1 MLFMCGSCR
10 GIRRLCV
17 AVHLDHFVCYW
28 NIHSVLVHLLHP
40 EIWPRHLAAQG
51 TAVMADEA
59 PAQDAPRDFQSLR
72 SLIIDR
78 RQTLPKRLLQVA
90 AYALDNP
97 DDIAFGTA
105 SSIASAADV
114 QPSTLVRFAQHLGYE
129 GFSDIQQ
136 VFRERLRERTSTYE
150 ERLATLR
157 SGTAADHKEAAIL
170 DGFLNAASKSISEL
184 SHSVEPASLA
194 EAVEILSR
202 AGTVF
207 LLAQRRSYPIS
218 TYMAYAF
225 GKLKVRSLLIGSP
238 AGIDPEM
245 LAMAGPQDAAIAV
258 SFSPYASATVD
269 HARQLAGQ
277 AVPIVA
283 ITDSAFSPLAEYAKV
298 WFEVAEAD
306 YAGFRSL
313 SATMALAMAL
323 TVSVAER
330 RRQGRRR
337 G

>member
-1 MLFMCGSCR
+1 MG
-10 GIRRLCV
+10 
-17 AVHLDHFVCYW
+17 
-28 NIHSVLVHLLHP
+28 
-40 EIWPRHLAAQG
+40 
-51 TAVMADEA
+51 DET
-59 PAQDAPRDFQSLR
+59 PQRDAPRDFQSLR
-72 SLIIDR
+72 TMIIDR

-105 SSIASAADV
+105 SSIASAAEV
-114 QPSTLVRFAQHLGYE
+114 QPSTLVRFAQHLGYD

-136 VFRERLRERTSTYE
+136 VFRERLRERTSSYE
-150 ERLATLR
+150 ERLAALR
-157 SGTAADHKEAAIL
+157 SGTGADHKEAAIL
-170 DGFLNAASKSISEL
+170 DGFLNAAGQSIAAL
-184 SHSVEPASLA
+184 SHSIEPPTLA

-202 AGTVF
+202 AGTVY
-207 LLAQRRSYPIS
+207 LIAQRRSYPIS
-218 TYMAYAF
+218 SYMAYAF

-238 AGIDPEM
+238 AGIDQET
-245 LAMAGPQDAAIAV
+245 LSMAGPQDAAIAV

-277 AVPIVA
+277 GVPIVA

-306 YAGFRSL
+306 FSGFRSL

-330 RRQGRRR
+330 RRQGKRR